1 MQVEYLPVRA
11 LRPHSK
17 NAKKHPRKQ
26 LEKLAQSIKAFG
38 FNNPV
43 LINDENQII
52 AGHGRV
58 EAAKLLGME
67 TVPTCKISHLS
78 EAETRAYILAD
89 NKLGELGGWDHEQL
103 AIELKEL
110 IELDVDIA
118 VTGSRQP
125 RSIWVSKRPAA
136 QRAKKANRKQHHH
149 RPPE

>member
-1 MQVEYLPVRA
+1 MQFEYMPVRM
-11 LRPHSK
+11 LRAHPR
-17 NAKKHPRKQ
+17 NAKKHSRKQ
-26 LEKLAQSIKAFG
+26 IQKIAQSIQKFG
-38 FNNPV
+38 FNSPV

-52 AGHGRV
+52 AGHGRP
-58 EAAKLLGME
+58 EAAKLLEME
-67 TVPTCKISHLS
+67 TVPTFKLSHLS

-89 NKLGELGGWDHEQL
+89 NKLGELGDWDHEQL

-136 QRAKKANRKQHHH
+136 QRAKKANPKRH
-149 RPPE
+149 